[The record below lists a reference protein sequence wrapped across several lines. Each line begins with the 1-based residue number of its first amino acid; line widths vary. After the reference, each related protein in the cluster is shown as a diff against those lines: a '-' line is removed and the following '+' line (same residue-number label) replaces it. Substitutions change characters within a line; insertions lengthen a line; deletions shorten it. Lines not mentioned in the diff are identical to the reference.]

1 MRSLKAVSADEF
13 TAFVGAYQPALTSRP
28 LPNGTVVYEDTSDG
42 SVWPDSLV
50 ASYLMPQ
57 PPRRPRA
64 SGYRIPA

>member
-1 MRSLKAVSADEF
+1 MRQLRACSADEF
-13 TAFVGAYQPALTSRP
+13 KAFVAGYAVPLTFESKD
-28 LPNGTVVYEDTSDG
+28 NGLVVYSDTSDG

-57 PPRRPRA
+57 PPKRPRA